1 MILVYTFQSLKM
13 LLFSFSLILLKL
25 LNFGV
30 FKLDDSDLF
39 IMLIVVEFGLV
50 SDGLAGADDVNLN
63 VASFVLGLTEGCFE
77 IISVVLNIG

>member
-39 IMLIVVEFGLV
+39 IMLIVVELGLV